1 MHAVYTDRILSE
13 IKFQDDFK
21 LVRQF
26 ARAHHE
32 LLDGSGYPNGLK
44 GDEIPLEVRIM
55 TIADIYDSLTADD
68 RPYKKAMP
76 VDKAI
81 SILKSMAE
89 EGKLDKELVEQ
100 FCAYIGEKG

>member
-1 MHAVYTDRILSE
+1 
-13 IKFQDDFK
+13 
-21 LVRQF
+21 
-26 ARAHHE
+26 
-32 LLDGSGYPNGLK
+32 
-44 GDEIPLEVRIM
+44 
-55 TIADIYDSLTADD
+55 
-68 RPYKKAMP
+68 MP